1 MVGIGP
7 RVVKRDFSIRTWS
20 AKSMI
25 FHIFLSYNPDHSFRI
40 LFFHAGCFSVSQK
53 RLRQK
58 SKRCDSNSHAIVYGL
73 AHLLTQP
80 ASNATLSRHHKP
92 LCAKIHR

>member
-7 RVVKRDFSIRTWS
+7 RVVNRDFSIRNGS
-20 AKSMI
+20 AKTMI
-25 FHIFLSYNPDHSFRI
+25 FHIFSPYNPDYSLQVTFS
-40 LFFHAGCFSVSQK
+40 HAGRYSVSQK
-53 RLRQK
+53 RLRQQ
-58 SKRCDSNSHAIVYGL
+58 SKRCDSNSHTIVYSL
-73 AHLLTQP
+73 AHLLTQS

>member
-7 RVVKRDFSIRTWS
+7 RVVKRDFSIRNES

-25 FHIFLSYNPDHSFRI
+25 FHVFSPYNPDHSLRI
-40 LFFHAGCFSVSQK
+40 IFSHAGCFSVSQK
-53 RLRQK
+53 RLRQQ

-80 ASNATLSRHHKP
+80 ASDATLSRHHKP

>member
-7 RVVKRDFSIRTWS
+7 RVVNRDFSIRNGP

-25 FHIFLSYNPDHSFRI
+25 FHIFSLYNPDYSLQIIFS
-40 LFFHAGCFSVSQK
+40 HAGRYSVSQK
-53 RLRQK
+53 PLRQQ
-58 SKRCDSNSHAIVYGL
+58 SKRSDSNSHAIVYGL
-73 AHLLTQP
+73 AHLLTQS
-80 ASNATLSRHHKP
+80 ATDATLSRHHKL

>member
-7 RVVKRDFSIRTWS
+7 RVVKRDFSIRAGS

-25 FHIFLSYNPDHSFRI
+25 FHIFPSYNPDHSFRI
-40 LFFHAGCFSVSQK
+40 LFFHADCFAVSQQ
-53 RLRQK
+53 RLRQQ

-73 AHLLTQP
+73 AHLLTHP
-80 ASNATLSRHHKP
+80 ASDATLSRHHKP